1 MVLLDE
7 GRNKIKQS
15 KAKQKNKSGDKKK
28 GKLGEACLL
37 PVISFPTMRLSS
49 GFQDIWKT
57 GPHIFKNVSYILRLS
72 SHHSILQNC
81 LKNFFC
87 LKVCSLSCCS
97 SSDAYDI
104 PIYLLKCPGELV
116 FYHL

>member
-1 MVLLDE
+1 MFPLDE

-15 KAKQKNKSGDKKK
+15 KAKNQKRRQKKC
-28 GKLGEACLL
+28 KLGEACLL
-37 PVISFPTMRLSS
+37 PLISFPTMRLSS
-49 GFQDIWKT
+49 GLQDIWKT
-57 GPHIFKNVSYILRLS
+57 GPHVFKNVSHSLRLS
-72 SHHSILQNC
+72 SHHSILQNR

-87 LKVCSLSCCS
+87 LKVCFLSCCS

-104 PIYLLKCPGELV
+104 PIYLLKYPGELV